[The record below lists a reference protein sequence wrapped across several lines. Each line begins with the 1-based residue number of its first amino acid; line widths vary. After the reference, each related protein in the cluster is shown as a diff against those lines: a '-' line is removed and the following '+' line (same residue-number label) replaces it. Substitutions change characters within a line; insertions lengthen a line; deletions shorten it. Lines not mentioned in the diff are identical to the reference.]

1 MQNLLAV
8 LYGLVF
14 GIANIIPGVSGGTML
29 VVFGCYDK
37 VCGALT
43 LNLKE
48 IKKNIVFLIFFGI
61 GAVIGIVGFAFVITW
76 LFTNF
81 PTQTNMFF
89 MGLIIGSV
97 PLILR
102 NATVKDKFKP
112 VCFVPFIIGLAAV
125 VGLAVAENGSTE
137 PYRLETAIEGDYTSI
152 TIYNDSDRVVN
163 EWEIDLGEGRLDPK
177 GATNT
182 KGGKAIF
189 SESTINKILGILGV
203 ESEGRDAPNA
213 IINEDGSVIEPHS
226 SHTVTLLGDYSYSDV
241 NFLESMELSVSYK
254 MDVKFFITM
263 MAALFIAAI
272 AMIIPGVSG
281 SFVMMT
287 LGVYSTII
295 GAVKDL
301 DFAIIL
307 PCAIGA
313 VIGLVAGARLIT
325 WLMKKYSLMVYSAI
339 LGLVAGSLYVIFPVG
354 FGLNLATLTG
364 AVCLAIG
371 AFAAVIVGKNTK
383 VGE

>member
-1 MQNLLAV
+1 MQNILAI

-14 GIANIIPGVSGGTML
+14 GIANVIPGVSGGTML

-61 GAVIGIVGFAFVITW
+61 GAVLGIVGFAFVVTW
-76 LFTNF
+76 LFDNF

-102 NATVKDKFKP
+102 NATVKDKFRP
-112 VCFVPFIIGLAAV
+112 TCIVPFIIGLAAV
-125 VGLAVAENGSTE
+125 VGLAVAENGSVDNDTNTCVAGFRTE
-137 PYRLETAIEGDYTSI
+137 NGI
-152 TIYNDSDRVVN
+152 TIVEMHNNTDRTVKS
-163 EWEIDLGEGRLDPK
+163 WEIEFEDEANVVLDGK
-177 GATNT
+177 VTGARAEYN
-182 KGGKAIF
+182 A
-189 SESTINKILGILGV
+189 STIEKIQSILGFQMEPQV
-203 ESEGRDAPNA
+203 ANCFRSNPDM
-213 IINEDGSVIEPHS
+213 VIEPN
-226 SHTVTLLGDYSYSDV
+226 GSYIFTYEGELTAVGSK
-241 NFLESMELSVSYK
+241 LSVSYK
-254 MDVKFFITM
+254 MDVPFFLTM
-263 MAALFIAAI
+263 MVALFVAAI

-281 SFVMMT
+281 SFVMLT
-287 LGVYSTII
+287 LGVYTTVI

-301 DFAIIL
+301 DFAIII

-313 VIGLVAGARLIT
+313 VIGLVFGARLIT
-325 WLMKKYSLMVYSAI
+325 WLMKKYSLMTYSAI
-339 LGLVAGSLYVIFPVG
+339 LGLVAGSIYVILPAG
-354 FGLNLATLTG
+354 FGLNLATLAG
-364 AVCLAIG
+364 VICLGVG
-371 AFAAVIVGKNTK
+371 AFVAYIVGKNTK

>member
-1 MQNLLAV
+1 MQNILAI
-8 LYGLVF
+8 LYGIVF
-14 GIANIIPGVSGGTML
+14 GIANVIPGVSGGTML

-48 IKKNIVFLIFFGI
+48 IKKNIVFLVFFGI

-97 PLILR
+97 PLIIR
-102 NATVKDKFKP
+102 NATVKDKFRP
-112 VCFVPFIIGLAAV
+112 MCILPFIVGLAAV
-125 VGLAVAENGSTE
+125 VGLAVAENGSTD
-137 PYRLETAIEGDYTSI
+137 PYRLEAAVNGETTAI
-152 TIYNDSDRVVN
+152 TIYNDSGRTVN
-163 EWEIDLGEGRLDPK
+163 QWEIEFADESIALDEMFLS
-177 GATNT
+177 GAEAETDYPT
-182 KGGKAIF
+182 
-189 SESTINKILGILGV
+189 TLKIKGILGMKIPAL
-203 ESEGRDAPNA
+203 APNVFTNIEGDKIA
-213 IINEDGSVIEPHS
+213 PNSSYTFIYDGGA
-226 SHTVTLLGDYSYSDV
+226 LDV
-241 NFLESMELSVSYK
+241 SEMELTVSYK
-254 MDVKFFITM
+254 MDIKFFITM

-281 SFVMMT
+281 SFVMLT
-287 LGVYSTII
+287 LGVYTTVI

-301 DFAIIL
+301 DFGVII

-313 VIGLVAGARLIT
+313 LIGLVAGARLIT
-325 WLMKKYSLMVYSAI
+325 WLMKKHSLMTYSAI
-339 LGLVAGSLYVIFPVG
+339 LGLVAGSIYVILPAG
-354 FGLNLATLTG
+354 FGLNIATLTG
-364 AVCLAIG
+364 FICLAVG
-371 AFAAVIVGKNTK
+371 AFVAFIVGKNTK

>member
-1 MQNLLAV
+1 MQNILAV

-14 GIANIIPGVSGGTML
+14 GIANVIPGVSGGTML

-61 GAVIGIVGFAFVITW
+61 GTVLGIVGFAFVVTW
-76 LFTNF
+76 LFENF

-97 PLILR
+97 PLIIR

-125 VGLAVAENGSTE
+125 VGLALAESGSLENDTNMCVAGFRTENG
-137 PYRLETAIEGDYTSI
+137 I
-152 TIYNDSDRVVN
+152 TTVEMHNNTDRTVKS
-163 EWEIDLGEGRLDPK
+163 WEIEFEDEVNVVLDGK
-177 GATNT
+177 VTGARAEYN
-182 KGGKAIF
+182 A
-189 SESTINKILGILGV
+189 STIEKIQSILGFQMEPQV
-203 ESEGRDAPNA
+203 ANCFRSNPDM
-213 IINEDGSVIEPHS
+213 VIEPN
-226 SHTVTLLGDYSYSDV
+226 GSYV
-241 NFLESMELSVSYK
+241 FTYEGELAAIGTKLSVSYK
-254 MDVKFFITM
+254 MDVPFFLTM
-263 MAALFIAAI
+263 MVALFVAAI

-281 SFVMMT
+281 SFVMLT
-287 LGVYSTII
+287 LGVYTTVI

-301 DFAIIL
+301 DFAIII

-313 VIGLVAGARLIT
+313 VIGLVFGARLIT
-325 WLMKKYSLMVYSAI
+325 WLMKKYSLMTYSAI
-339 LGLVAGSLYVIFPVG
+339 LGLVAGSIYVILPAG
-354 FGLNLATLTG
+354 FGLNLATLAG
-364 AVCLAIG
+364 VVCLAIG
-371 AFAAVIVGKNTK
+371 AFIAYIVGKNTK

>member
-8 LYGLVF
+8 IYGIVF
-14 GIANIIPGVSGGTML
+14 GIANVIPGVSGGTML

-61 GAVIGIVGFAFVITW
+61 GAVIGIVGFAFIITW

-89 MGLIIGSV
+89 MGLIVGSV
-97 PLILR
+97 PLIIR
-102 NATVKDKFKP
+102 NATVKEKFRP
-112 VCFVPFIIGLAAV
+112 TCIIPFIIGLAAV
-125 VGLAVAENGSTE
+125 VGLAIAQQGSTDPFRYE
-137 PYRLETAIEGDYTSI
+137 INSTSASTAI
-152 TIYNDSDRVVN
+152 TIFNDTDR
-163 EWEIDLGEGRLDPK
+163 
-177 GATNT
+177 T
-182 KGGKAIF
+182 
-189 SESTINKILGILGV
+189 V
-203 ESEGRDAPNA
+203 ESWELDMGVLVDNGTVSGAESDVNLSMTQKIKNLFGAELDAAFSPDMFRN
-213 IINEDGSVIEPHS
+213 IDGTVIEPNGS
-226 SHTVTLLGDYSYSDV
+226 YTFIYDGALPEDVTP
-241 NFLESMELSVSYK
+241 ELNVSYK

-263 MAALFIAAI
+263 MLALFIAAI

-281 SFVMMT
+281 SFVMVT
-287 LGVYSTII
+287 IGVYSTVIA
-295 GAVKDL
+295 AVKDL
-301 DFAIIL
+301 DFAIII

-313 VIGLVAGARLIT
+313 IIGLVAGARLIT

-339 LGLVAGSLYVIFPVG
+339 LGLVAGSIYVILPSG
-354 FGLNLATLTG
+354 IGLNIATLTG
-364 AVCLAIG
+364 FICLAIG
-371 AFAAVIVGKNTK
+371 AVIALVVGKNTK

>member
-1 MQNLLAV
+1 MQNILAM

-14 GIANIIPGVSGGTML
+14 GIANVIPGVSGGTML

-61 GAVIGIVGFAFVITW
+61 GAVIGIVGFAFIITW

-97 PLILR
+97 PLIIR

-112 VCFVPFIIGLAAV
+112 ICIVPFIIGLAAV
-125 VGLAVAENGSTE
+125 VGLAIAENGSSD
-137 PYRLETAIEGDYTSI
+137 PYRFETAVDGDYTSI

-163 EWEIDLGEGRLDPK
+163 EWEIDLVEGILDPK
-177 GATNT
+177 AATQT
-182 KGGKAIF
+182 TGGKVII
-189 SESTINKILGILGV
+189 SESTLSKVLNLFGV
-203 ESEGRDAPNA
+203 TSTDVIDEHNA
-213 IINEDGSVIEPHS
+213 IINEDNTVIEPHS
-226 SHTVTLLGDYSYSDV
+226 SHTITFWNYDSS
-241 NFLESMELSVSYK
+241 NINPEIFELSVSYK
-254 MDVKFFITM
+254 MDVKFFLTM

-295 GAVKDL
+295 AAVKDL
-301 DFAIIL
+301 DFAIII

-325 WLMKKYSLMVYSAI
+325 WLMKKYSLIVYSVI

-354 FGLNLATLTG
+354 FGLNIATLTG
-364 AVCLAIG
+364 ALCLAVG
-371 AFAAVIVGKNTK
+371 AVVAVIVGKNTK
-383 VGE
+383 IGE

>member
-14 GIANIIPGVSGGTML
+14 GIANVIPGVSGGTML

-48 IKKNIVFLIFFGI
+48 IKNNIIFLIFFGI
-61 GAVIGIVGFAFVITW
+61 GAVLGIVGFAFVVTW
-76 LFTNF
+76 LFENF

-97 PLILR
+97 PLIIR
-102 NATVKDKFKP
+102 NATVKDKFRP
-112 VCFVPFIIGLAAV
+112 VCIVPFIIGLAAV
-125 VGLAVAENGSTE
+125 VGLAVAENSSLENDTNMCVVGFHTE
-137 PYRLETAIEGDYTSI
+137 NGI
-152 TIYNDSDRVVN
+152 TTVEIHNNTDRAVKS
-163 EWEIDLGEGRLDPK
+163 WEIVFDDEADVVLQGKVK
-177 GATNT
+177 GAG
-182 KGGKAIF
+182 KGYDA
-189 SESTINKILGILGV
+189 STIEKIQSLLGYQL
-203 ESEGRDAPNA
+203 EPQEANCFKSLPDT
-213 IINEDGSVIEPHS
+213 VIEPNS
-226 SHTVTLLGDYSYSDV
+226 SYTFTYEG
-241 NFLESMELSVSYK
+241 ELPMVGTEFSVSYK
-254 MDVKFFITM
+254 MDAKFFITM

-281 SFVMMT
+281 SFVMLI
-287 LGVYSTII
+287 LGVYTTVI

-301 DFAIIL
+301 DLAIII

-313 VIGLVAGARLIT
+313 LIGIVAGARLIT
-325 WLMKKYSLMVYSAI
+325 WLMKKYSLMTYSAI
-339 LGLVAGSLYVIFPVG
+339 LGLVAGSIYVILPAG
-354 FGLNLATLTG
+354 FGLNIATVVG
-364 AVCLAIG
+364 FICLAAG
-371 AFAAVIVGKNTK
+371 AFAAYIVGKKTK

>member
-1 MQNLLAV
+1 MQNILAI

-14 GIANIIPGVSGGTML
+14 GIANVIPGVSGGTML

-43 LNLKE
+43 LDFKE
-48 IKKNIVFLIFFGI
+48 IKKHFKFLVFFGI

-97 PLILR
+97 PLIIR

-112 VCFVPFIIGLAAV
+112 ICVVPFLIGLAAV
-125 VGLAVAENGSTE
+125 VGLAIAENGSAA
-137 PYRLETAIEGDYTSI
+137 PYRLETAVNGDYTSI
-152 TIYNDSDRVVN
+152 TIYNDSNRVVN

-177 GATNT
+177 AATQT
-182 KGGKAIF
+182 EGGSAVV
-189 SESTINKILGILGV
+189 SESTLNMVLSLFI
-203 ESEGRDAPNA
+203 ESTNISTPNA
-213 IINEDGSVIEPHS
+213 IVNEEGAVIEPNG
-226 SHTVTLLGDYSYSDV
+226 SHTVTFWNYDSTDV
-241 NFLESMELSVSYK
+241 NPESFELSVSYK
-254 MDVKFFITM
+254 MDVKFFLTM
-263 MAALFIAAI
+263 VAALFIAAI

-287 LGVYSTII
+287 IGVYSTVIA
-295 GAVKDL
+295 AVKDL
-301 DFAIIL
+301 DFAIII

-313 VIGLVAGARLIT
+313 LIGLVVGARLIT
-325 WLMKKYSLMVYSAI
+325 FLMKKYSLVVYSAI

-354 FGLNLATLTG
+354 FGLNIATLTG
-364 AVCLAIG
+364 VICLAVG
-371 AFAAVIVGKNTK
+371 AFIAVIVGKNTK

>member
-14 GIANIIPGVSGGTML
+14 GIANVIPGVSGGTML

-43 LNLKE
+43 LDFKE
-48 IKKNIVFLIFFGI
+48 IKKHFKFLVFFGI
-61 GAVIGIVGFAFVITW
+61 GAVLGILGFAFVVTW
-76 LFTNF
+76 LFDNF

-97 PLILR
+97 PLIIR
-102 NATVKDKFKP
+102 NATVKDKFRP
-112 VCFVPFIIGLAAV
+112 VCIVPFIIGLAAV

-137 PYRLETAIEGDYTSI
+137 PYSFKTAVDGDKTSI

-163 EWEIDLGEGRLDPK
+163 QWEIDLGDGRLDPK
-177 GATNT
+177 AATQT
-182 KGGKAIF
+182 SGGKAIIDKPTSYYIMALF
-189 SESTINKILGILGV
+189 GKDTIGENEPNVLV
-203 ESEGRDAPNA
+203 NDEGA
-213 IINEDGSVIEPHS
+213 VIEPNG
-226 SHTVTLLGDYSYSDV
+226 SHTVTFWNYDSS
-241 NFLESMELSVSYK
+241 NINPETFELSVSYK
-254 MDVKFFITM
+254 MDVKFFVTM

-281 SFVMMT
+281 SFVMLT
-287 LGVYSTII
+287 LGVYSTVI

-301 DFAIIL
+301 DFAIII

-313 VIGLVAGARLIT
+313 VIGLVLGAKLIT
-325 WLMKKYSLMVYSAI
+325 WLMKKYSLMTYSAI
-339 LGLVAGSLYVIFPVG
+339 LGLVAGSIYVILPAG
-354 FGLNLATLTG
+354 FGLNIATLVG
-364 AVCLAIG
+364 FICLAVG
-371 AFAAVIVGKNTK
+371 AFVSFIVGKNTK

>member
-1 MQNLLAV
+1 MQNILAI

-61 GAVIGIVGFAFVITW
+61 GAVLGIVGFAFIITW
-76 LFTNF
+76 LFENF

-97 PLILR
+97 PLIIR

-112 VCFVPFIIGLAAV
+112 LCAVPFIIGLAAV
-125 VGLAVAENGSTE
+125 VGLAIAESGSTE
-137 PYRLETAIEGDYTSI
+137 PYRFEVGTIGSDTYVA
-152 TIYNDSDRVVN
+152 IYNDSGRTVN
-163 EWEIDLGEGRLDPK
+163 DWEIEFTDENIAVDGRTI
-177 GATNT
+177 GA
-182 KGGKAIF
+182 KAVYNA
-189 SESTINKILGILGV
+189 STVEKIQSLFGV
-203 ESEGRDAPNA
+203 QFGPSVPNA
-213 IINEDGSVIEPHS
+213 FVSDGIEIKPHDRLVFTYDGELS
-226 SHTVTLLGDYSYSDV
+226 PE
-241 NFLESMELSVSYK
+241 NMELTVSYK
-254 MDVKFFITM
+254 MDIGFFITM
-263 MAALFIAAI
+263 VAALFIAAI

-281 SFVMMT
+281 SFVMLT
-287 LGVYSTII
+287 LGVYTTVI

-301 DFAIIL
+301 DFAIII

-325 WLMKKYSLMVYSAI
+325 WLMKKHSLMTYSAI
-339 LGLVAGSLYVIFPVG
+339 LGLVAGSLYVIFPAG
-354 FGLNLATLTG
+354 FGLNISTLTG
-364 AVCLAIG
+364 LICLAAG
-371 AFAAVIVGKNTK
+371 AFVAFIVGKNTK

>member
-14 GIANIIPGVSGGTML
+14 GIANVIPGVSGGTML

-177 GATNT
+177 AATMT
-182 KGGKAIF
+182 SGGKAIV
-189 SESTINKILGILGV
+189 SESTLNKILSLFVDSVNI
-203 ESEGRDAPNA
+203 STPNA
-213 IINEDGSVIEPHS
+213 IVNEEGTVIEPNS
-226 SHTVTLLGDYSYSDV
+226 SHTVTFWNYYASNLSPETY
-241 NFLESMELSVSYK
+241 ELSVSYK

>member
-1 MQNLLAV
+1 MQNILAM

-14 GIANIIPGVSGGTML
+14 GIANVIPGVSGGTML

-61 GAVIGIVGFAFVITW
+61 GAVIGIVGFAFIITW

-97 PLILR
+97 PLIIR

-112 VCFVPFIIGLAAV
+112 ICAVPFIIGLAAV
-125 VGLAVAENGSTE
+125 VGLAVAEKGSTD
-137 PYRLETAIEGDYTSI
+137 PYRFETAINGDYTSI
-152 TIYNDSDRVVN
+152 TIYNDSDRVVD
-163 EWEIDLGEGRLDPK
+163 EWEIDLVEGILDPK
-177 GATNT
+177 AATQT
-182 KGGKAIF
+182 TGGKVII
-189 SESTINKILGILGV
+189 SESTLSKALSLFGV
-203 ESEGRDAPNA
+203 TSTDVIDEHNA
-213 IINEDGSVIEPHS
+213 IINEDDAVIEPHS
-226 SHTVTLLGDYSYSDV
+226 SHTVTFWNYDSS
-241 NFLESMELSVSYK
+241 NINPEIFELTVSYK
-254 MDVKFFITM
+254 MDVKFFFTM

-295 GAVKDL
+295 AAVKDL
-301 DFAIIL
+301 DFAIII

-325 WLMKKYSLMVYSAI
+325 FLMKKYSLIVYSVI

-354 FGLNLATLTG
+354 FGLNIATLTG

-371 AFAAVIVGKNTK
+371 AAAAVVVGKHTK

>member
-1 MQNLLAV
+1 MQNILAV

-14 GIANIIPGVSGGTML
+14 GVANVIPGVSGGTML

-102 NATVKDKFKP
+102 NATVKDKFRP
-112 VCFVPFIIGLAAV
+112 VCAVPFIIGLAAV
-125 VGLAVAENGSTE
+125 VGLAIAESGSSD
-137 PYRLETAIEGDYTSI
+137 PYRLETAVNGNTTAV
-152 TIYNDSDRVVN
+152 TIYNDSSRTVN
-163 EWEIDLGEGRLDPK
+163 EWSIEFSDEKITLEGITSGAMAETDYSTVDKIK
-177 GATNT
+177 GLF
-182 KGGKAIF
+182 GM
-189 SESTINKILGILGV
+189 KIPAL
-203 ESEGRDAPNA
+203 APNMFA
-213 IINEDGSVIEPHS
+213 NNEGSIIEPDASYTFIYDGGALDS
-226 SHTVTLLGDYSYSDV
+226 ST
-241 NFLESMELSVSYK
+241 MELSVSYK
-254 MDVKFFITM
+254 MDVKFFVTM

-281 SFVMMT
+281 SFVMLT

-313 VIGLVAGARLIT
+313 VIGLVVGARLIT
-325 WLMKKYSLMVYSAI
+325 WLMKKYSLMTYSAI
-339 LGLVAGSLYVIFPVG
+339 LGLVAGSIYVIFPAG
-354 FGLNLATLTG
+354 FGLNLATLAG
-364 AVCLAIG
+364 FVCLAVG
-371 AFAAVIVGKNTK
+371 AFVAVIVGKNTK

>member
-1 MQNLLAV
+1 MQNILAI

-14 GIANIIPGVSGGTML
+14 GIANVIPGVSGGTML

-97 PLILR
+97 PLIVR
-102 NATVKDKFKP
+102 NATVKDKFRP
-112 VCFVPFIIGLAAV
+112 ICVVPFIIGLAAV
-125 VGLAVAENGSTE
+125 VGLAIAENGSSDHCR
-137 PYRLETAIEGDYTSI
+137 YETAIDGNYTSI
-152 TIYNDSDRVVN
+152 IIYNDSDRVIN
-163 EWEIDLGEGRLDPK
+163 EWEIDLGEGRIDPK
-177 GATNT
+177 IGTATT
-182 KGGKAIF
+182 GGKMTF
-189 SESTINKILGILGV
+189 SESTVNKILGFIGV
-203 ESEGRDAPNA
+203 EFEDRDAYNA
-213 IINEDGSVIEPHS
+213 IINEDGAVIEPHS
-226 SHTVTLLGDYSYSDV
+226 SHTVTLLGRYSDT
-241 NFLESMELSVSYK
+241 LADMELSVSYK
-254 MDVKFFITM
+254 MDVKLFLTM

-281 SFVMMT
+281 SFVMMM

-295 GAVKDL
+295 AAVKDL
-301 DFAIIL
+301 DFAIII

-313 VIGLVAGARLIT
+313 IIGLVVGARLIT
-325 WLMKKYSLMVYSAI
+325 FLMKKYSLIVYSAI

-364 AVCLAIG
+364 FVCLAIG
-371 AFAAVIVGKNTK
+371 AVVAFIVGKNTK

>member
-1 MQNLLAV
+1 MQNILAI

-14 GIANIIPGVSGGTML
+14 GIANVIPGVSGGTML

-61 GAVIGIVGFAFVITW
+61 GAVLGIVGFAFVVTW
-76 LFTNF
+76 LFDNF

-112 VCFVPFIIGLAAV
+112 ICIVPFIIGLAAV
-125 VGLAVAENGSTE
+125 VGLAIAENGSTE
-137 PYRLETAIEGDYTSI
+137 PYSFKTAVDGDKTSI
-152 TIYNDSDRVVN
+152 TIYNDSDRVVDS
-163 EWEIDLGEGRLDPK
+163 WEIDLVEGVLDPK
-177 GATNT
+177 AATQT
-182 KGGKAIF
+182 TGGKVII
-189 SESTINKILGILGV
+189 SETTLSKILSLFGV
-203 ESEGRDAPNA
+203 TSTDVIDEHNA
-213 IINEDGSVIEPHS
+213 IINEDGAVIEPHS
-226 SHTVTLLGDYSYSDV
+226 SHTVTFWNY
-241 NFLESMELSVSYK
+241 ESRNINPEIFELSVSYK
-254 MDVKFFITM
+254 MDVPFFLTM
-263 MAALFIAAI
+263 MVALFVAAI

-281 SFVMMT
+281 SFVMLT
-287 LGVYSTII
+287 LGVYTTII

-301 DFAIIL
+301 DFAIII

-313 VIGLVAGARLIT
+313 IIGLVAGARLIT
-325 WLMKKYSLMVYSAI
+325 WLMKKYSLMTYSAI
-339 LGLVAGSLYVIFPVG
+339 LGLVAGSIYVILPAG
-354 FGLNLATLTG
+354 FGLNIATLVG
-364 AVCLAIG
+364 FVCLAVG
-371 AFAAVIVGKNTK
+371 AFVAYIVGKNTK

>member
-14 GIANIIPGVSGGTML
+14 GIANVIPGVSGGTML

-81 PTQTNMFF
+81 PVQTNMFF

-177 GATNT
+177 AATMT
-182 KGGKAIF
+182 SGGKAIV
-189 SESTINKILGILGV
+189 SESTLNKILSLFVDSVNI
-203 ESEGRDAPNA
+203 STPNA
-213 IINEDGSVIEPHS
+213 IVNEEGMVIEPNS
-226 SHTVTLLGDYSYSDV
+226 SHTVTFWNYDASNLSPETY
-241 NFLESMELSVSYK
+241 ELSVSYK

>member
-14 GIANIIPGVSGGTML
+14 GIANVIPGVSGGTML

-61 GAVIGIVGFAFVITW
+61 GTVLGIVGFAFVVTW
-76 LFTNF
+76 LFENF

-102 NATVKDKFKP
+102 NATVKDKFRP
-112 VCFVPFIIGLAAV
+112 TCVVPFIIGLAAV
-125 VGLAVAENGSTE
+125 VGLAVAENGSSE
-137 PYRLETAIEGDYTSI
+137 PYSFKTAVDGDVTSI
-152 TIYNDSDRVVN
+152 TIYNDSDKVVDS
-163 EWEIDLGEGRLDPK
+163 WEIDLVEGILDPK
-177 GATNT
+177 AATQT
-182 KGGKAIF
+182 TGGKAII
-189 SESTINKILGILGV
+189 SESTLSKILSLFGV
-203 ESEGRDAPNA
+203 TSTDVIDEHNA
-213 IINEDGSVIEPHS
+213 IINEDGAVIEPHS
-226 SHTVTLLGDYSYSDV
+226 SHTVTFWNYDAR
-241 NFLESMELSVSYK
+241 NINPEIFELSVSYK
-254 MDVKFFITM
+254 MDVPFFLTM
-263 MAALFIAAI
+263 MVALFVAAI

-281 SFVMMT
+281 SFVMLT
-287 LGVYSTII
+287 LGVYTTVI

-301 DFAIIL
+301 DFAIII

-313 VIGLVAGARLIT
+313 VIGLVFGARLIT
-325 WLMKKYSLMVYSAI
+325 WLMKKYSLMTYSAI
-339 LGLVAGSLYVIFPVG
+339 LGLVAGSIYVILPAG
-354 FGLNLATLTG
+354 FGLNIATLVG
-364 AVCLAIG
+364 FICLAVG
-371 AFAAVIVGKNTK
+371 AFIAYIVGKNTK
-383 VGE
+383 IGE

>member
-1 MQNLLAV
+1 MQNILAI

-14 GIANIIPGVSGGTML
+14 GIANVIPGVSGGTML

-43 LNLKE
+43 LDFKE
-48 IKKNIVFLIFFGI
+48 IKKHFKFLVFFGI

-97 PLILR
+97 PLIIR

-112 VCFVPFIIGLAAV
+112 ICVVPFLIGLAAV
-125 VGLAVAENGSTE
+125 VGLAVAENSAAA
-137 PYRLETAIEGDYTSI
+137 PYRIETVVYRSTTVV
-152 TIYNDSDRVVN
+152 TIYNDSSRVVN
-163 EWEIDLGEGRLDPK
+163 EWEIDLGEVRLDPK
-177 GATNT
+177 AATLT
-182 KGGKAIF
+182 EGGSAVV
-189 SESTINKILGILGV
+189 SESTLNKVLSLFGV
-203 ESEGRDAPNA
+203 ESTDIDEPNA
-213 IINEDGSVIEPHS
+213 IVNEEGAVIEPHS
-226 SHTVTLLGDYSYSDV
+226 SHTITLFGYHPET
-241 NFLESMELSVSYK
+241 LENAELSVSYK
-254 MDVKFFITM
+254 MDVKFFLTM
-263 MAALFIAAI
+263 VAALFIAAI

-301 DFAIIL
+301 DFAIII

-313 VIGLVAGARLIT
+313 IIGLVAGARLIT
-325 WLMKKYSLMVYSAI
+325 FLMKKYSLMVYSVI

-354 FGLNLATLTG
+354 FGLNIATLTG
-364 AVCLAIG
+364 VICLAAG
-371 AFAAVIVGKNTK
+371 AFVAVIVGKNTK

>member
-1 MQNLLAV
+1 MQNILAI

-14 GIANIIPGVSGGTML
+14 GIANVIPGVSGGTML

-43 LNLKE
+43 LDFKE
-48 IKKNIVFLIFFGI
+48 IKKHFKFLVFFGI
-61 GAVIGIVGFAFVITW
+61 GAVIGIVGFAFIITW

-97 PLILR
+97 PLIIR

-112 VCFVPFIIGLAAV
+112 ICVVPFLIGLATV
-125 VGLAVAENGSTE
+125 VGLAVAENSAADPYRIETAANGST
-137 PYRLETAIEGDYTSI
+137 TAV
-152 TIYNDSDRVVN
+152 TIYNDSSRVVN
-163 EWEIDLGEGRLDPK
+163 EWAVEFGDETTALEK
-177 GATNT
+177 GVSGAET
-182 KGGKAIF
+182 KTDYSAVD
-189 SESTINKILGILGV
+189 KIKGILGMKIPAL
-203 ESEGRDAPNA
+203 APNTF
-213 IINEDGSVIEPHS
+213 ISPEDTVIEPES
-226 SHTVTLLGDYSYSDV
+226 SYTFVYDDILEASD
-241 NFLESMELSVSYK
+241 MTLSVSYK
-254 MDVKFFITM
+254 MDVKFFLTM
-263 MAALFIAAI
+263 VVALFIAAI

-301 DFAIIL
+301 DFAIII

-313 VIGLVAGARLIT
+313 IIGLVAGARLIT
-325 WLMKKYSLMVYSAI
+325 FLMKKYSLIVYSVI

-354 FGLNLATLTG
+354 FGLNIATLVG
-364 AVCLAIG
+364 VICLAAG